1 MQGWVLA
8 MGSFEEYIEKH
19 TDSEDDALLCAAIN
33 NTYEYLVS
41 DITRE
46 DLPDGTWLL
55 RKPRKIGTLDQ
66 LIDYFTET
74 EEYEKCA
81 ELVKIKH
88 TIN

>member
-1 MQGWVLA
+1 MEQFSDYFEKANDADNEELLA
-8 MGSFEEYIEKH
+8 
-19 TDSEDDALLCAAIN
+19 AAAN

-41 DITRE
+41 DFDRA
-46 DLPDGTWLL
+46 DLPAGTWML
-55 RKPRKIGTLDQ
+55 RKPRKISTLDQ
-66 LIDYFTET
+66 LIEYFTET

>member
-1 MQGWVLA
+1 MDSYDEFKDEQNGNED
-8 MGSFEEYIEKH
+8 EE
-19 TDSEDDALLCAAIN
+19 LLQAAIS

-41 DITRE
+41 DLERE
-46 DLPDGTWLL
+46 ELPAGTWML
-55 RKPRKIGTLDQ
+55 RRPRRVTTIDQ
-66 LIDYFTET
+66 LIEYFTET